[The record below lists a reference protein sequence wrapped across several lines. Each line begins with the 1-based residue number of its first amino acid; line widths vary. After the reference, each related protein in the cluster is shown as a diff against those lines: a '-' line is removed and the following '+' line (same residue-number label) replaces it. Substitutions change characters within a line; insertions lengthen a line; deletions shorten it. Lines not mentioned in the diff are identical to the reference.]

1 MHDDADHHRMPL
13 RSGDLLFYG
22 LWTLVLILALILQA
36 FPFLL
41 IVTMVA
47 LAFGFPFNAAL
58 TVIPIGFIAIFFVSC
73 MVASKY
79 TRRPVAQLD
88 MSRAGHIDRTRPRR
102 DVPPKAMSPSDY
114 YRIMKR
120 LG

>member
-1 MHDDADHHRMPL
+1 MNDDADHDPMTL
-13 RSGDLLFYG
+13 RSGDLVFYG

-47 LAFGFPFNAAL
+47 LAFGFPFSAAL
-58 TVIPIGFIAIFFVSC
+58 AVIPVGFMAIFFLSC
-73 MVASKY
+73 LIASKY
-79 TRRPVAQLD
+79 TKRPAVELLPRRSERDV
-88 MSRAGHIDRTRPRR
+88 RPRSR
-102 DVPPKAMSPSDY
+102 YELPAKSMSPSDY
-114 YRIMKR
+114 YRIVKR